1 MADDNGRDAE
11 GGGGEGEGGPAVRPI
26 FFGNLSHGCMAS
38 DVEGI
43 FEHPVCDVRGGMED
57 HGEFSCSLLLFGCCL
72 TCTF

>member
-1 MADDNGRDAE
+1 
-11 GGGGEGEGGPAVRPI
+11 
-26 FFGNLSHGCMAS
+26 LSHGCMAS

-72 TCTF
+72 TCIF